1 MQEVISSEIT
11 KFNSENVQN
20 FMFPSLPKRVEI
32 LEREEFLFLPTDW
45 HSNEELVVLNFIAKL
60 RGYKVDYANLAPKH
74 STAVVFNEIERAI
87 KQVTNLELKDYAVKD
102 RSLNLFHARVIYSK
116 IAIDHS
122 IDKKLIQQKI
132 NKKVKEIQVYIVR
145 HEDLFRFD
153 LEYRKIYNDVMQEI
167 TDNKII

>member
-1 MQEVISSEIT
+1 M
-11 KFNSENVQN
+11 
-20 FMFPSLPKRVEI
+20 
-32 LEREEFLFLPTDW
+32 
-45 HSNEELVVLNFIAKL
+45 KL
-60 RGYKVDYANLAPKH
+60 
-74 STAVVFNEIERAI
+74 RAI

-102 RSLNLFHARVIYSK
+102 RSLNLFYARVIYSK

-132 NKKVKEIQVYIVR
+132 NKKVKEIQIYIVR